1 VSENEKAVQVALTTT
16 KGEVKS
22 FIPKAAIVRQNETED
37 GQTALLLADC
47 EAPAWK
53 VEQFIDHKGAPVI
66 DPDLSGVVEELEY
79 ADADAD
85 VEEDEE
91 LVMEIPD
98 EDDEE
103 PVEIFDDEEPV
114 EIIDDE
120 EPPEIPDDDD
130 EGTIDIT
137 DDEEV
142 TTETTEQEAI
152 GTNIDTDEN
161 YDDSVPA
168 GLSTAPKTNIIMPG
182 QDVEHFAAALQNGGR
197 EKHVVPWRSQ
207 PLMKPC
213 YVMDTYDE
221 NSGEAKF
228 TAVNDAAGNHN
239 MYAILNPDL
248 SSDDRP
254 AGALLAKVSAGYT
267 LVPHTKVFDPIIE
280 GAEASGV
287 NAQVTSFNQGAV
299 ARLDLDVTG
308 ATQSRKDASA
318 RFSQFQ
324 KENGSVVGGMDISGL
339 GDLAQKMAGLYRL
352 GFTVMNGVDG
362 KTALSVEGGCLRT
375 YCTNLANM
383 GAMQSFARFRHTKS
397 LALVDWD
404 GFAANLVNAVT
415 ELEMEV
421 MVREAIF
428 PWIPL
433 EAQMFDK
440 LLTVANKHSIVAL
453 PVVQNIDNKQT
464 IQRGQTWR
472 VANEGWEN
480 PDVAWVKVDKDAA
493 GSAYHAWNVFS
504 GMLTHKPEWADKQ
517 KKGTTM
523 KGTILNFETF
533 NKRSKG
539 SERIMKTIA
548 NSTLSAY
555 RKAADKNSI
564 SEDDLPDFAHY
575 VSEHPEV
582 IFVPTTSNPASG
594 STPLSEFQPSKEVI
608 QLHV

>member
-1 VSENEKAVQVALTTT
+1 LVLVGEVVSENEKAVQVALTTT
-16 KGEVKS
+16 KGDVKS
-22 FIPKAAIVRQNETED
+22 FIPKAAIVRQNEMED
-37 GQTALLLADC
+37 GQTAMLLTDC
-47 EAPAWK
+47 EEPAWR

-66 DPDLSGVVEELEY
+66 DPDLSGMVDELEY
-79 ADADAD
+79 ADEDTVEAPMVNLTP
-85 VEEDEE
+85 VEEAPMVNLTSVDEDLE
-91 LVMEIPD
+91 MVDIEEEPIEEEIPI
-98 EDDEE
+98 EE
-103 PVEIFDDEEPV
+103 EEH
-114 EIIDDE
+114 I
-120 EPPEIPDDDD
+120 
-130 EGTIDIT
+130 
-137 DDEEV
+137 
-142 TTETTEQEAI
+142 TTETTEQEAT
-152 GTNIDTDEN
+152 GTNIDADED
-161 YDDSVPA
+161 YDDSIPA

-182 QDVEHFAAALQNGGR
+182 QDVEHFAATLQNGGR

-228 TAVNDAAGNHN
+228 TAINDAAGKGN
-239 MYAILNPDL
+239 MYAVLNPDL
-248 SSDDRP
+248 ASDDRP

-267 LVPHTKVFDPIIE
+267 LVPHTRVFDPIIE

-287 NAQVTSFNQGAV
+287 YAQVTSFNQGAV

-308 ATQSRKDASA
+308 ATQNRKDASA

-324 KENGSVVGGMDISGL
+324 QDNGRVVGGMDISGL
-339 GDLAQKMAGLYRL
+339 GDLSQKMAGLYRL

-415 ELEMEV
+415 ELEMEI

-433 EAQMFDK
+433 EAQMFDR
-440 LLTVANKHSIVAL
+440 LLTVASKHSIVAL
-453 PVVQNIDNKQT
+453 PVVQNIDNKQ
-464 IQRGQTWR
+464 IVQRGQTWR

-480 PDVAWVKVDKDAA
+480 PDVAWVKVDQDAA

-555 RKAADKNSI
+555 RQAADKDSI
-564 SEDDLPDFAHY
+564 SEDDLPDFANF
-575 VSEHPEV
+575 VNEHPEV